1 MNGAAS
7 GLPHPGD
14 IGSDSSARAPSGAA
28 SSRGA
33 KRSRISPL
41 WANRPIEP
49 KPWPITGRP
58 SRTASVITATML
70 VVSPPDGI
78 AGSA

>member
-41 WANRPIEP
+41 WP